1 MSVFRMGR
9 TVAELRSYII
19 LDSLQEQLAAFMAST
34 VQGYMPVADMAA
46 LFVEVAPGMEIVRL
60 LDIAQ
65 KATDVRPAIQ
75 VVERSFGTL
84 EVHSESQANV
94 RQAGTAVLA
103 ALGASET
110 DRLRP
115 RIASSTVIRKVDPY
129 QTSLINRSRGGSM
142 LLAGQTL
149 FILETQPALYAVLA
163 ANEAEK
169 ASLVTLVDIRPF
181 GNFGRLYLGGE
192 EADVVAGSEAAIASL
207 EGLTGRGQG

>member
-1 MSVFRMGR
+1 M
-9 TVAELRSYII
+9 AELRSYII
-19 LDSLQEQLAAFMAST
+19 LDSLQEQLASFMAST
-34 VQGYMPVADMAA
+34 VQGYMPVAGMAN

-60 LDIAQ
+60 LDIAV

-84 EVHSESQANV
+84 EVHSESQADV
-94 RQAGTAVLA
+94 RQAGQAVLD
-103 ALGASET
+103 ALGLKES
-110 DRLRP
+110 DRQKP

-129 QTSLINRSRGGSM
+129 HASLINKSRSGSM

-149 FILETQPALYAVLA
+149 FILETQPALYAILA

-169 ASLVTLVDIRPF
+169 ASRVTLVDIRPF

-192 EADVVAGSEAAIASL
+192 EADVVVGSEAAIQSL
-207 EGLTGRGQG
+207 NGLSGRDG

>member
-1 MSVFRMGR
+1 M
-9 TVAELRSYII
+9 AELRSFFVI
-19 LDSLQEQLAAFMAST
+19 DSLQEQVASFMAST
-34 VQGYMPVADMAA
+34 VQGYMPVAGMSN

-60 LDIAQ
+60 LDIAV

-94 RQAGTAVLA
+94 RQAGDAVLK
-103 ALGASET
+103 ALGQTEDA
-110 DRLRP
+110 RQKP
-115 RIASSTVIRKVDPY
+115 YIASSTVIRNVDAY
-129 QTSLINRSRGGSM
+129 HASLINKSRSGSM

-169 ASLVTLVDIRPF
+169 A
-181 GNFGRLYLGGE
+181 
-192 EADVVAGSEAAIASL
+192 
-207 EGLTGRGQG
+207 

>member
-1 MSVFRMGR
+1 M
-9 TVAELRSYII
+9 AELRSFFVI
-19 LDSLQEQLAAFMAST
+19 DNLQEQVASFMAST
-34 VQGYMPVADMAA
+34 VQGYMPVAGMAN

-60 LDIAQ
+60 LDIAV

-94 RQAGTAVLA
+94 RQAGDAVLA
-103 ALGASET
+103 ALGTTEDA
-110 DRLRP
+110 RQKP
-115 RIASSTVIRKVDPY
+115 HIASSTVIRNVDPY
-129 QTSLINRSRGGSM
+129 HASLINKSRSGSM

-169 ASLVTLVDIRPF
+169 ASRVTLVDIRPF
-181 GNFGRLYLGGE
+181 GNYGRLYLGGD
-192 EADVVAGSEAAIASL
+192 EADVVVGSEAAVRAL
-207 EGLTGRGQG
+207 QGLAGREHGK

>member
-1 MSVFRMGR
+1 MP
-9 TVAELRSYII
+9 ELRSYII
-19 LDSLQEQLAAFMAST
+19 LDRLQEQLASFMAST
-34 VQGYMPVADMAA
+34 VQGYMPVAGMSN

-60 LDIAQ
+60 LDIAV

-84 EVHSESQANV
+84 EVHSESQADV
-94 RQAGTAVLA
+94 RQAGQAVLD
-103 ALGASET
+103 ALGLKES
-110 DRLRP
+110 DRQKP

-129 QTSLINRSRGGSM
+129 HASLINKSRSGSM

-149 FILETQPALYAVLA
+149 FILETQPALYAILA

-169 ASLVTLVDIRPF
+169 ASRVTLVDIRPF

-192 EADVVAGSEAAIASL
+192 EADVVVGSEAAIQSL
-207 EGLTGRGQG
+207 EGLSGRDA

>member
-1 MSVFRMGR
+1 MP
-9 TVAELRSYII
+9 ELRSYII
-19 LDSLQEQLAAFMAST
+19 LDRLQEQLASFMAST
-34 VQGYMPVADMAA
+34 VQGYMPVAGMAN

-60 LDIAQ
+60 LDIAV

-84 EVHSESQANV
+84 EVHSESQADV
-94 RQAGTAVLA
+94 RQAGQAVLD
-103 ALGASET
+103 ALGLKES
-110 DRLRP
+110 DRQKP

-129 QTSLINRSRGGSM
+129 HASLINKSRSGSM

-149 FILETQPALYAVLA
+149 FILETQPALYAILA

-169 ASLVTLVDIRPF
+169 ASRVTLVDIRPF

-192 EADVVAGSEAAIASL
+192 EADVVVGSEAAILSL
-207 EGLTGRGQG
+207 EGLSGRDA

>member
-1 MSVFRMGR
+1 M
-9 TVAELRSYII
+9 AELRSFIV
-19 LDSLQEQLAAFMAST
+19 LDSLQEQLASYMAST
-34 VQGYMPVADMAA
+34 VQGYMPVEGMAS

-60 LDIAQ
+60 LDIAV

-84 EVHSESQANV
+84 EVHSESQGDV
-94 RQAGTAVLA
+94 RQAGQAVLDA
-103 ALGASET
+103 MALTEA
-110 DRLRP
+110 DRQKP
-115 RIASSTVIRKVDPY
+115 RIASSTVIRNVDPY
-129 QTSLINRSRGGSM
+129 QAALVNKSRSGSM

-169 ASLVTLVDIRPF
+169 ASRVTLVDIRPF

-192 EADVVAGSEAAIASL
+192 EADVVVGSEAATGAL
-207 EGLTGRGQG
+207 EGLSGRES